1 MDCVLFVVFHICF
14 RCSMNTDT
22 TWKSDTYLSTLAA
35 PSDSSQLKNVDFYFF
50 FICMILVFVRKYESI
65 PECAL

>member
-35 PSDSSQLKNVDFYFF
+35 PSDSSQLKNVDFFF
-50 FICMILVFVRKYESI
+50 SFV
-65 PECAL
+65 